1 MKILFLTFYFEPD
14 LCAGSFRNTPLFREL
29 LQQMDEKDWIHVIT
43 TQPNRYHSF
52 HVEGQAREI
61 SDNYRIDRIR
71 VPEHK
76 SGFIDQVRSFR
87 VFYNEALRLAGKE
100 RYDLVY
106 ASSSRLFTAFLGR
119 RIAGKQRIPL
129 YLDIRDIF
137 VDTIKDVFKKR
148 KMIRIPA
155 GICFGWIE
163 RYTFAGAKHINLV
176 SEGFKTYF
184 EKYRKSVYS
193 YFTNGIDDIFLD
205 VPKST
210 RQVSGVK
217 IITYAGNIGSGQGLE
232 KVIPMAA
239 QKLGDRYFFRI
250 IGDGGM
256 KALLKDK
263 LEELGV
269 HNVELL
275 NPVSREK
282 LIGYYNDSDFLLLH
296 LNDLEAFKKVLPS
309 KLFEYAAFDKPIV
322 AVVGGYASQFIQEN
336 LSNYIL
342 FAPTDVESMVEQI
355 LKFDGGGEKQG
366 DFVKR
371 FARKNIMK
379 EMARS
384 ILECR

>member
-239 QKLGDRYFFRI
+239 QKLGDRYFFRF

-322 AVVGGYASQFIQEN
+322 AGVGGYASQFIQEN